1 MPEMVQLQVH
11 KLMTP
16 ENKPKIDRIDR
27 NIVECLRENAR
38 FSMRE
43 IGERVHLSG
52 QAVANRIAA
61 LEDAGVLKRFTINVD
76 CPEFGYPVHIL
87 LRFKASPEN
96 RTTVIQKARGDSVHA
111 NHHLLRCYRI
121 SGSYEYLLDMVF
133 TGMEPLNAFL
143 EEIDSL
149 CEKQFETVIR
159 ERHAVCN

>member
-1 MPEMVQLQVH
+1 MVQLQVH
-11 KLMTP
+11 KLMMP

-38 FSMRE
+38 LSMRE

-87 LRFKASPEN
+87 LR
-96 RTTVIQKARGDSVHA
+96 
-111 NHHLLRCYRI
+111 CYRI
-121 SGSYEYLLDMVF
+121 SGPYEYLLDMVF